1 MIWPLGHLA
10 SRGERANLQARGI
23 LAGTGQDRPRAV
35 PRDAG
40 MRHRGSWSPA
50 GLPVMTGRTPHQ
62 CVTSAALRQ
71 PSDSNRNEQ
80 TGIFRRGRSYRSP
93 PDVSAVPHVSPPRL
107 PCYRAVRGA
116 GAVTRRALLSPRSP
130 PARMHPGGPGGRPGR
145 QELEAGKEPDL
156 VGVAARLNVTGGA
169 SGTGL
174 APASLDFHGRQPPV
188 TNWPARPAS
197 WSGRPVSDISPPPGD
212 IPTLQIISRRAA

>member
-62 CVTSAALRQ
+62 CVTSAAPRQ
-71 PSDSNRNEQ
+71 PSDSNRDEQ

-93 PDVSAVPHVSPPRL
+93 QMCPLCHMCHHRRL
-107 PCYRAVRGA
+107 PCCRAVRGG
-116 GAVTRRALLSPRSP
+116 GATTRRALLSPCSP

-156 VGVAARLNVTGGA
+156 VGAAARLNVTGGA
-169 SGTGL
+169 SSTGL
-174 APASLDFHGRQPPV
+174 AHASLDFHGRQPPA
-188 TNWPARPAS
+188 TNWPAQPAS

-212 IPTLQIISRRAA
+212 IPTLQKISRRAA